1 MEFQLLISEH
11 FVAVLMYLL
20 KIASLQKS
28 INLFYVE
35 TEHQGDGAG
44 LPPPSPFFAQQ
55 NFFLNLHTKN

>member
-20 KIASLQKS
+20 KIASLQKC
-28 INLFYVE
+28 INLFYTE

-44 LPPPSPFFAQQ
+44 LPPPPPFLRSKIFS
-55 NFFLNLHTKN
+55 